1 MRRSRLG
8 LQEPLVRPVLK
19 ATAPTA
25 HMPPGLPHRHVVTAL
40 PRHLVVASALPALS
54 AGAMAEAGAALL
66 RHLLHATE
74 PQAALTAP
82 EATEPRSASLTE
94 HRAGLAAH
102 LPTSVVAHVLSSLL
116 AASTMAATPPA
127 AATPMAIRMA
137 LRKAARTTP
146 TTLVPCRA
154 VRRAV
159 HARKPMVTRASIS
172 ALGAL
177 LLSPEPTPVTT
188 PAPALPPMLPPP
200 PPNPPAPAPS

>member
-8 LQEPLVRPVLK
+8 LQEPPVRPVLK
-19 ATAPTA
+19 AIAPTA
-25 HMPPGLPHRHVVTAL
+25 HMPPGLPRRHVVTAL
-40 PRHLVVASALPALS
+40 PRHLVIASAHLALS
-54 AGAMAEAGAALL
+54 AGAMAGADAALL

-116 AASTMAATPPA
+116 AGSTTAATPPA
-127 AATPMAIRMA
+127 AATLMALRTA

-146 TTLVPCRA
+146 TTLVPCQA

-159 HARKPMVTRASIS
+159 HARKTTAARASTS
-172 ALGAL
+172 ALAAL
-177 LLSPEPTPVTT
+177 LLSPEPTPA
-188 PAPALPPMLPPP
+188 PAPPPTLPPP